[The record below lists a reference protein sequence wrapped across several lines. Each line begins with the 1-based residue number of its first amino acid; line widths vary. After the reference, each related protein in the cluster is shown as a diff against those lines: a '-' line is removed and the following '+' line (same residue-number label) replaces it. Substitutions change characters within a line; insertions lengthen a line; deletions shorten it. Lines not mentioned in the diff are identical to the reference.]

1 MICIVVGFPDVFTVI
16 SRFPYLRGW
25 NDELAKACYL
35 GPADNNLLLQ
45 LKLLKGI
52 DLKDQNQHASW
63 ELILFRMCQYNDCKN
78 GFDNFEKVLKL
89 LRLIDQMCFDEVDGN
104 LDEYKNLMIKFFKLA
119 KGHPLSD
126 DLS

>member
-1 MICIVVGFPDVFTVI
+1 MYPIDTV
-16 SRFPYLRGW
+16 P
-25 NDELAKACYL
+25 
-35 GPADNNLLLQ
+35 

-63 ELILFRMCQYNDCKN
+63 ELILFRMYQYNYYDI
-78 GFDNFEKVLKL
+78 GFDIFEKVLKL
-89 LRLIDQMCFDEVDGN
+89 LRLIDKMCFDEVDGN
-104 LDEYKNLMIKFFKLA
+104 LDDYKNLMIKFFKLA